1 MEQKPKI
8 VKSHDVWLDGDYADW
23 MAELKIRYRS
33 AQFKAVVRV
42 NVEKL
47 QFYWQLGRDL
57 VQKRAEERWGSG
69 VVEQVALDLQAEFP
83 TEKGFS
89 VTNLRYMKQW
99 YLFYSSDEANKKLPQ
114 LVGEIQTTRSQF
126 VAILPKNATNAENL
140 PQVVGEIPSPFAL
153 IPWGHHREIISHC
166 NDIDEALFYIRY
178 TIQNALSREM
188 LVRVMK
194 KDDLY
199 HHQAP
204 AINNFASL
212 LTPGQTLLAQE
223 IVKENYD
230 FSFATVEHPLY
241 SEQELEEA
249 LHQNITDFLLELGT
263 GFAFLGRQRE
273 IRYGNNSRKVD
284 LLFYHI
290 HLRCY
295 VVVELKARA
304 FEPEFAGKLNLY
316 VNMVDDALRSEGDN
330 PTIGLLICDSMDRAD
345 VQWSFR
351 GIQTPMSV
359 ATYNN
364 IRIKDALPTQEQLR
378 ERMALLKRQLSATKR
393 LLEKQK

>member
-1 MEQKPKI
+1 MEQKPSI
-8 VKSHDVWLDGDYADW
+8 IKSHDVRLDGDYADW

-33 AQFKAVVRV
+33 AQFKAAVRV

-89 VTNLRYMKQW
+89 ERNLWYAKRW
-99 YLFYSSDEANKKLPQ
+99 YLFYNTIEGEEKLHQLGAELQSSKNQDVQ
-114 LVGEIQTTRSQF
+114 
-126 VAILPKNATNAENL
+126 ILHQPGAET
-140 PQVVGEIPSPFAL
+140 
-153 IPWGHHREIISHC
+153 GHHQQVADSMPIPLAFVPWRHHVEIITHC
-166 NDIDEALFYIRY
+166 KDIEEALFYIRY

-194 KDDLY
+194 KEDIY

-212 LTPGQTLLAQE
+212 LTPSQTLLAQE

-295 VVVELKARA
+295 IVVELKARA

-378 ERMALLKRQLSATKR
+378 ERMTLLKRQLSATKR